1 MKNRTR
7 EICTSGSVRDE
18 DGQPPHL
25 LGRRN
30 FLHLAACAAALPV
43 VSRVAWAQAYPS
55 RPITMIVPF
64 PAGGPTDTIGRIV
77 AEGMRVSLRQ
87 PIIIENVTGAGGTIG
102 VGRVARAVPDGYT
115 LSVGFLGTHVLN
127 GAIYTLQYDVLK
139 DFEPVALLASN
150 PQLIV
155 AKNAT
160 PAKNL
165 NELIVWLKGNPGK
178 ASQGTAGVGS
188 PAHVSGAYFQKE
200 TGTRFQFV
208 PYRGAAPAMQD
219 LVAGQ
224 IDLMF
229 DQAVNSLPH
238 VRGGKIKAYAV
249 TANTRLASAPE
260 IPTVDEAGL
269 PGFYVSIWSGMWA
282 PKGTPKDVVAKLN
295 AAVVDALA
303 HPTARQQLADLG
315 QEVPQRDQQTPE
327 ALGVFQRA
335 EIEKWWPIIKAAGI
349 KAE

>member
-1 MKNRTR
+1 MRNRKR

-127 GAIYTLQYDVLK
+127 GAFYSLQYDVLN
-139 DFEPVALLASN
+139 DFTPISPVAA
-150 PQLIV
+150 
-155 AKNAT
+155 
-160 PAKNL
+160 
-165 NELIVWLKGNPGK
+165 
-178 ASQGTAGVGS
+178 
-188 PAHVSGAYFQKE
+188 
-200 TGTRFQFV
+200 GTRPRRRCRNV
-208 PYRGAAPAMQD
+208 ARG
-219 LVAGQ
+219 LV
-224 IDLMF
+224 
-229 DQAVNSLPH
+229 
-238 VRGGKIKAYAV
+238 
-249 TANTRLASAPE
+249 
-260 IPTVDEAGL
+260 
-269 PGFYVSIWSGMWA
+269 
-282 PKGTPKDVVAKLN
+282 
-295 AAVVDALA
+295 
-303 HPTARQQLADLG
+303 
-315 QEVPQRDQQTPE
+315 
-327 ALGVFQRA
+327 
-335 EIEKWWPIIKAAGI
+335 
-349 KAE
+349 